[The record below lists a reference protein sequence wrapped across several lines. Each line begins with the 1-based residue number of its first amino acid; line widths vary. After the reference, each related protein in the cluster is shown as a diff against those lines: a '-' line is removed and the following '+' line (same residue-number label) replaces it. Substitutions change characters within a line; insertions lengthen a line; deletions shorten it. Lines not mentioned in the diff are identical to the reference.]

1 MKKKKALPVGGF
13 QKNHPITLQNSPISK
28 FSVPQPDDVMPDPGF
43 AVPVSRQGVDRGPIR
58 RDSETVRLPAP
69 DGEVRDMLRVR
80 SGLARM
86 LREGTITTGMFEA
99 GCDFKMAFDRC
110 GFGRVK
116 TADYSGAGRGGRG
129 PEDRMASLQGARDCV
144 HRYMTLLGGT
154 SSVAGK
160 ALWWIVGH
168 ELAIKDLAAA
178 SEIHGLRGSGREK
191 PFWRCALVC
200 ALQIIE
206 ADYVRRASPKRR
218 ARTVAFLNAA
228 EREGC

>member
-1 MKKKKALPVGGF
+1 MKRKKALREGGL
-13 QKNHPITLQNSPISK
+13 QRNHPDTVQNSPTSR
-28 FSVPQPDDVMPDPGF
+28 FSLPQPDDVMPDPGF
-43 AVPVSRQGVDRGPIR
+43 SVPVSRQGVDRGTIR

-69 DGEVRDMLRVR
+69 DCEVREMLRVR

-116 TADYSGAGRGGRG
+116 TADYSGAGRGGQG
-129 PEDRMASLQGARDCV
+129 SEDRMASLQGARDCV

-154 SSVAGK
+154 ASVAGK

-168 ELAIKDLAAA
+168 ELAIKDLAVYRPA
-178 SEIHGLRGSGREK
+178 HGLSGAGK
-191 PFWRCALVC
+191 KDYWRCALVC
-200 ALQIIE
+200 ALQII
-206 ADYVRRASPKRR
+206 
-218 ARTVAFLNAA
+218 
-228 EREGC
+228 